1 MPDNALKHW
10 FKRFL
15 VVGRRPDGEP
25 NRGRAVAASLAIS
38 TLLWL
43 TLSLQNSYTVAI
55 TFPLQIVNMPEDQ
68 ALRVLPPDEVRAEV
82 RGQAYRLLPLY
93 LRPPTLSVDGSE
105 AVINLLNNLPILS
118 QHIRIESMVPAT
130 LVLQRDPIQRKRV
143 PVRLRG
149 TIRAAS
155 THDMAGRI
163 QLEPDSVMISG
174 AASILSG
181 IQTWP
186 TEPIALVGLTDSL
199 RQSIALSDSLR
210 GLILLAEREVMLSA
224 PVKPFVGISREV
236 TIEVLG
242 VPSYRQV
249 VAFDPPRIAIDARV
263 AMEEYDAALSSE
275 SFRAT
280 VALSALQAD
289 TTGFISPTLSFEGSE
304 DVRYLRSRPNR
315 VRYYFTLE
323 DQP

>member
-1 MPDNALKHW
+1 MPDSAIKHW

-25 NRGRAVAASLAIS
+25 HRGRAVAASLAIS

-43 TLSLQNSYTVAI
+43 TLSLQNSYTVSI
-55 TFPLQIVNMPEDQ
+55 TFPLQIVNMPDDQ

-130 LVLQRDPIQRKRV
+130 LVLQRDPIERKRV
-143 PVRLRG
+143 PIRLRG
-149 TIRAAS
+149 TIRPAS
-155 THDMAGRI
+155 THDVAGPI
-163 QLEPDSVMISG
+163 QLAPDSVLLSG
-174 AASILSG
+174 AQSLLDG
-181 IQTWP
+181 IEAWP
-186 TEPIALVGLTDSL
+186 TTAIAISGLTDSL
-199 RQSIALSDSLR
+199 RRSVALSDSLR
-210 GLILLAEREVMLSA
+210 GLISLAEDEVLLTA
-224 PVKPFVGISREV
+224 PVKPFVGFTREV
-236 TIEVLG
+236 PIEVLG

-249 VAFDPPRIAIDARV
+249 VAFDPPRIVIDARV
-263 AMEEYDAALSSE
+263 ALDQYDAALASE
-275 SFRAT
+275 AFRAT

-289 TTGFISPTLSFEGSE
+289 TTGFISPRLSFEGTE